1 MRPGG
6 RCRRQYRRHRVIL
19 MVDNRLSARSDSTW
33 TDVLRAVAARKR
45 REETEVEDPRPL
57 VLQA

>member
-1 MRPGG
+1 MA
-6 RCRRQYRRHRVIL
+6 
-19 MVDNRLSARSDSTW
+19 DNRLSARSDSTW

-45 REETEVEDPRPL
+45 REETEAQDPRPAL